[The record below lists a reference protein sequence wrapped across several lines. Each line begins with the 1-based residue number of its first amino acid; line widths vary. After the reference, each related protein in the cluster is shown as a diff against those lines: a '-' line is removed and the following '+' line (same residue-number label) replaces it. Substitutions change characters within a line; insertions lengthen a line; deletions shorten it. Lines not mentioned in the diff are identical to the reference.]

1 MSLASGLD
9 RFDVRNFF
17 GAFADAAILFP
28 LLAVF
33 SSVEGVSPWIPLLSS
48 GIAYIVAGFF
58 FRIPISVQPLK
69 SIVIAGVASGASAAE
84 IRWSGLLVGVF
95 CLGALALD
103 VERWAA
109 RIPRSVIHGV
119 QAGLGLLLIG
129 QGWKALGGASS
140 FGPVA
145 LLVLCV
151 VILVLLSE
159 RRPEW
164 PLLGAIGVA
173 ALTAGFADRA
183 PSSVLSFA
191 PSRIR
196 WDFVLSLVLPQI
208 ALTMANSVLAT
219 RDVCH
224 RYFGNQ
230 AVRVTHGRLLSFIG
244 IGNILA
250 AAFGGLPFCHG
261 SGGVTA
267 HYRGGARHWNSVL
280 PIGLFLILLSATVFT
295 IGAGFPRM
303 PPFLLAILLTATG
316 VFHCTLA
323 RPTWEAPLGKM
334 QLLVMGITAITTKN
348 MLWVLVAGIGF
359 EMVARLFPG
368 EGGGKWF
375 HMPKR

>member
-1 MSLASGLD
+1 M
-9 RFDVRNFF
+9 RNFL
-17 GAFADAAILFP
+17 GSFADAAILFP

-33 SSVEGVSPWIPLLSS
+33 SNVEGVSPWIPLLSS

-95 CLGALALD
+95 CLGALAFD
-103 VERWAA
+103 VERWAL

-119 QAGLGLLLIG
+119 QAGLGLLLMG
-129 QGWKALGGASS
+129 QGWEALGGAPS
-140 FGPVA
+140 FVPAA

-151 VILVLLSE
+151 VALVLLSE
-159 RRPEW
+159 QKPEW

-173 ALTAGFADRA
+173 ALAVGFTDWA
-183 PSSVLSFA
+183 PSPALSFA
-191 PSRIR
+191 PSRVR
-196 WDFVLSLVLPQI
+196 WDFVVSLFLPQI

-219 RDVCH
+219 RDVCQ
-224 RYFGNQ
+224 RYFGNR

-244 IGNILA
+244 IGNVLA

-267 HYRGGARHWNSVL
+267 HYRGGARHWSSVV
-280 PIGLFLILLSATVFT
+280 PIGLFLILLSATVFAR
-295 IGAGFPRM
+295 GAGFPRM
-303 PPFLLAILLTATG
+303 PPFLLALLLTATG
-316 VFHCTLA
+316 IFHCTLA
-323 RPTWEAPLGKM
+323 RPTWAASRGKM

-359 EMVARLFPG
+359 ELVARLFPG
-368 EGGGKWF
+368 NGGGKWF